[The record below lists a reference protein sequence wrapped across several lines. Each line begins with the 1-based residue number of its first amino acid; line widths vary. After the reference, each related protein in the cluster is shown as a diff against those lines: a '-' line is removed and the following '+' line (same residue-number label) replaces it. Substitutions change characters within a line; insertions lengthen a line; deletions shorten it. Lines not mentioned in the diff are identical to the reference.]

1 MGFDLQQIRKER
13 DPHFRKQVLRAY
25 NYECA
30 ICGFNMRHDNTSV
43 ALEAAH
49 IKWKQHGGPCEIPNG
64 LALCAIHHKAFDKG
78 SIGLDED
85 MRIQVSPAVNG
96 GGIVGRLFWDFD
108 GKPIT
113 LPQGKECYPQEGFV
127 AWHRREVFRG

>member
-1 MGFDLQQIRKER
+1 MK
-13 DPHFRKQVLRAY
+13 
-25 NYECA
+25 
-30 ICGFNMRHDNTSV
+30 
-43 ALEAAH
+43 
-49 IKWKQHGGPCEIPNG
+49 IPNG

-85 MRIQVSPAVNG
+85 MRIQVSSAVNG

-113 LPQGKECYPQEGFV
+113 LPQGKECYPQEGV
-127 AWHRREVFRG
+127 CGMAPAGGVQGMRVMRDGDKRVSMLPSRS

>member
-1 MGFDLQQIRKER
+1 
-13 DPHFRKQVLRAY
+13 
-25 NYECA
+25 
-30 ICGFNMRHDNTSV
+30 
-43 ALEAAH
+43 
-49 IKWKQHGGPCEIPNG
+49 
-64 LALCAIHHKAFDKG
+64 
-78 SIGLDED
+78 ED